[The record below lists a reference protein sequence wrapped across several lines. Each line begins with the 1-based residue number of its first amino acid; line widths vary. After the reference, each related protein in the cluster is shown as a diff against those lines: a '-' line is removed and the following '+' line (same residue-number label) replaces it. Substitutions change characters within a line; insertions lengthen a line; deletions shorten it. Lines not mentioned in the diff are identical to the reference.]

1 MVNLSSETFWCA
13 MEREREKRWNL
24 GMTILHH
31 AVDSKNLETVAVVV
45 KHLNQ
50 ENDESI
56 RRFEMNREVGANK
69 WTPLYRAGEKPIKH
83 LREKRGN
90 NLFLSFF
97 LPVVLDCSKEIIET
111 LLRNGANAN
120 CEDKSTGTTALQM
133 AVIRGNVAT
142 SQLLV
147 NHGANTRALSKV
159 NETLICSFDFSVSAS
174 GWRQDSPRFSRINE
188 PNGKSNSPRMVER
201 RTRSLGHHEL
211 RRILI
216 PWCEKLSSNGLNDP
230 CAIHFSFC
238 LYARVWVCEC
248 ECTKPFLFLSICKTI
263 ILI

>member
-1 MVNLSSETFWCA
+1 
-13 MEREREKRWNL
+13 
-24 GMTILHH
+24 MTILHH
-31 AVDSKNLETVAVVV
+31 AVDSKNLETVSVVV

-83 LREKRGN
+83 LREKRDKIS
-90 NLFLSFF
+90 LL

-111 LLRNGANAN
+111 LLRNGATAN

-159 NETLICSFDFSVSAS
+159 NET
-174 GWRQDSPRFSRINE
+174 
-188 PNGKSNSPRMVER
+188 
-201 RTRSLGHHEL
+201 
-211 RRILI
+211 
-216 PWCEKLSSNGLNDP
+216 SS
-230 CAIHFSFC
+230 
-238 LYARVWVCEC
+238 
-248 ECTKPFLFLSICKTI
+248 
-263 ILI
+263 